1 MALDEQTPT
10 PGPVPGPA
18 PGAPGASA
26 ADRPLSPRWRDNVDL
41 VVFVVTG
48 VIAIGFVVWGIV
60 STENLASAST
70 TAQDAVV
77 TNGGWFFVLV
87 SSFFVVYVLWLAA
100 SRYGKI
106 PLGHDGEKPEFKTVS
121 WIAMMFSAGMG
132 IGLMFYGVAEP
143 LSHFTSPPPGT
154 VQGGSDEA
162 IEVAMATTM
171 FHWGLHPWAIY
182 AVVGIAI
189 AYGSYRAGRS
199 QTISAAFWPL
209 LGRHSEGAFGRVVD
223 ILAIFATLFGSAASL
238 GLGAL
243 QIAGGLRFN
252 GWVGDVGTPVLVG
265 IIAVLTVAFI
275 ASAVSGVEKGIQYLS
290 NGNMVLALTL
300 AVFVFVVGPTL
311 LILNLLPTTL
321 ADYLGQMGEMA
332 SRTAATGDADMNAWL
347 GDWTVFYWAWW
358 VSWTPFVGMFIAR
371 ISRGRTIRQFVTG
384 VLLVPTLVSLVWF
397 AVFGGAAIDQ
407 QRSSGDL
414 APDGVVNFDTALFAM
429 LGDYPLASIS
439 TVVVMVLVAV
449 FFVSGADA
457 ASLVMGT
464 LSEKGR
470 IEPSKRTVVFWGTL
484 TGAVAAIMLAVGG
497 NDALSGLQ
505 RVTVV
510 ASVPFVLVILA
521 LCLSLYRDL
530 RHDPII
536 VRERAGVALVEVA
549 VTSGADRHDG
559 GFELVTAP
567 SEEGVEVAEEQA
579 RAVETGGAEGE
590 RSTRDPDTPGT

>member
-1 MALDEQTPT
+1 MAIDEQTPT
-10 PGPVPGPA
+10 PGPAAGPGP
-18 PGAPGASA
+18 GRGTSA

-48 VIAIGFVVWGIV
+48 AIAIGFVAWGIL
-60 STENLASAST
+60 STKNLASAST

-154 VQGGSDEA
+154 VEGGSDDA

-209 LGRHSEGAFGRVVD
+209 IGRHAEGPFGRVVD

-252 GWVGDVGTPVLVG
+252 GWVGEVGTPVLVG

-290 NGNMVLALTL
+290 NGNMVLALVL

-311 LILNLLPTTL
+311 LILNLIPTTL

-407 QRSSGDL
+407 QRTGGDL
-414 APDGVVNFDTALFAM
+414 APDGVVNFDTALFAL
-429 LGDYPLASIS
+429 LGDYPLASVS
-439 TVVVMVLVAV
+439 TVVVMLLVAV

-497 NDALSGLQ
+497 NNALSGLQ

-567 SEEGVEVAEEQA
+567 SEDGVEVADEEA
-579 RAVETGGAEGE
+579 RAAEADRVERE
-590 RSTRDPDTPGT
+590 RSTRDPGTPGT

>member
-1 MALDEQTPT
+1 MATDEQTPT
-10 PGPVPGPA
+10 PGAAPDPGPRT
-18 PGAPGASA
+18 SA

-41 VVFVVTG
+41 VVFAVTG
-48 VIAIGFVVWGIV
+48 AIAIGFVTWGIV
-60 STENLASAST
+60 STKNLASAST
-70 TAQDAVV
+70 TAQDAVIL
-77 TNGGWFFVLV
+77 NGGWFFVLV

-100 SRYGKI
+100 SRYGRI
-106 PLGHDGEKPEFKTVS
+106 PLGQDGEEPEFRTVS

-143 LSHFTSPPPGT
+143 LSHYTSPPPGT
-154 VQGGSDEA
+154 VEAGSDEA
-162 IEVAMATTM
+162 VEVAMATTM

-209 LGRHSEGAFGRVVD
+209 LGRRSEGAFGRVVD

-243 QIAGGLRFN
+243 QIAGGLQFN
-252 GWVGDVGTPVLVG
+252 GWVGEVGTPVLVS

-290 NGNMVLALTL
+290 NGNMVLALAL
-300 AVFVFVVGPTL
+300 AAFVFVVGPTL

-321 ADYLGQMGEMA
+321 GDYLGQMGEMA

-384 VLLVPTLVSLVWF
+384 VLLVPTLVSMVWF

-407 QRSSGDL
+407 QQDGGDL
-414 APDGVVNFDTALFAM
+414 APDGVVNFDTALFAL
-429 LGDYPLASIS
+429 LGDYPFAAVS

-464 LSEKGR
+464 LSERGR
-470 IEPSKRTVVFWGTL
+470 TQPSKRTVVFWGTL

-497 NDALSGLQ
+497 ANALSGLQ

-536 VRERAGVALVEVA
+536 LRERAGVALVEVA
-549 VTSGADRHDG
+549 VEAGSDRHDG

-567 SEEGVEVAEEQA
+567 TEE
-579 RAVETGGAEGE
+579 RT
-590 RSTRDPDTPGT
+590 DPGT